1 MSKIYKIMSEQ
12 NNNPVTIQCVDTD
25 DSTKS
30 WTEVGQTRT
39 RAARDKIRLALIQAR
54 KDGEAGDESKVL
66 EAAELR
72 AALKAFDASN

>member
-1 MSKIYKIMSEQ
+1 MNNMFEIMSEQ
-12 NNNPVTIQCVDTD
+12 NQNQTTTQCIDTD

-30 WTEVGQTRT
+30 WTDSGQKRIRT
-39 RAARDKIRLALIQAR
+39 ARDKIRLALIQAR

-72 AALKAFDASN
+72 AALRAFDASN

>member
-1 MSKIYKIMSEQ
+1 MNKMFKIMSEQ
-12 NNNPVTIQCVDTD
+12 NQNPITTQCVDSD

-30 WTEVGQTRT
+30 WTEAGQKRT

>member
-1 MSKIYKIMSEQ
+1 MNDMFKIMSEQ
-12 NNNPVTIQCVDTD
+12 NQNETTTQCIDTD

-30 WTEVGQTRT
+30 WTEAGQQRIRT
-39 RAARDKIRLALIQAR
+39 ARDKIRLALIQAR